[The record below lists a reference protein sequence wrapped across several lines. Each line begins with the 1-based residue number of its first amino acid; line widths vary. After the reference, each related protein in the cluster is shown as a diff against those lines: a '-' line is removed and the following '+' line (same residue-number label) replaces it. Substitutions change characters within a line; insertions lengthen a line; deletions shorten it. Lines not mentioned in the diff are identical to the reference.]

1 MKWFRN
7 LKRLIKEIR
16 EDRNEL
22 IGKDVIITSTGE
34 IIPLNKNLRS

>member
-1 MKWFRN
+1 MKWFDN

-16 EDRNEL
+16 KGRDEL

-34 IIPLNKNLRS
+34 IIPITQNLRS

>member
-1 MKWFRN
+1 MKWLDN
-7 LKRLIKEIR
+7 LKKLVKSIR

-34 IIPLNKNLRS
+34 IIPLNKKLRS